1 VTQGNWTNV
10 YGSDGFAIANGSYNN
25 PPTYAT
31 YNVSATGGASSYT
44 WQPSTSQPSPPTDP
58 RALQVSPGSSTR
70 IASTYFTTS
79 SQVMTVSL
87 SDGNTHRVALYFLDW
102 SNNGRSQVVTISDAG
117 SNAVLDTETVDNFN
131 NGVWLVWNI
140 SGNVNISIDCTSTVS
155 GDNPVVSGLFFDP
168 VGTPSASFV
177 RADTAT
183 QGNWT
188 GVYGADGFQIA
199 DGTNNILPPYVS
211 AFNVSANGGS
221 GTYTWANPTSD
232 PRALQV
238 SSGSSTRIAST
249 WFTTSSQLM
258 TINLNDSNMHQIALY
273 FLDWSDN
280 GRAQTITITNASS
293 NAVLDTETLSSF
305 NNGNYLVWNI
315 SGNVNVTIDCTSTA
329 SGDNPLFSGIFFAP
343 PSAATGSS
351 AYTISGQVLTSSNTA
366 LSGVTV
372 TLSGGGSGSVVTDST
387 GTYSFNLTSGNSYF
401 VTPSLAGYSFS
412 PSSPAFYSVY
422 QNLTQTFVGTQGT
435 VTSTPPG
442 GSLVPSSPTK
452 EFLYLGGRLV
462 AIQEQGS
469 GTQANTIGAT
479 HRPAAAT
486 SSSSASTASTT
497 PTNNAPPPTLPT
509 PGAMPQNT
517 SGTPAPL
524 PVATPASTHT
534 TAH

>member
-1 VTQGNWTNV
+1 
-10 YGSDGFAIANGSYNN
+10 
-25 PPTYAT
+25 
-31 YNVSATGGASSYT
+31 
-44 WQPSTSQPSPPTDP
+44 
-58 RALQVSPGSSTR
+58 
-70 IASTYFTTS
+70 
-79 SQVMTVSL
+79 
-87 SDGNTHRVALYFLDW
+87 
-102 SNNGRSQVVTISDAG
+102 VTITDAG

-131 NGVWLVWNI
+131 NGAWLVWNI

-199 DGTNNILPPYVS
+199 AGSNNILPPYVS

-221 GTYTWANPTSD
+221 GTYTWASPTSD
-232 PRALQV
+232 PRALQA

-273 FLDWSDN
+273 FLDWSNN
-280 GRAQTITITNASS
+280 GRSQTITITNASS

-305 NNGNYLVWNI
+305 NNGIYLVWNI

-351 AYTISGQVLTSSNTA
+351 AYTISGQVLTSSNTPM
-366 LSGVTV
+366 SGVTV

-401 VTPSLAGYSFS
+401 VTPSLAGYSFN

-435 VTSTPPG
+435 VTVTSG
-442 GSLVPSSPTK
+442 GTLNSSSPAK
-452 EFLYLGGRLV
+452 EYIYLNRQV
-462 AIQEQGS
+462 IAVE
-469 GTQANTIGAT
+469 N
-479 HRPAAAT
+479 P
-486 SSSSASTASTT
+486 
-497 PTNNAPPPTLPT
+497 
-509 PGAMPQNT
+509 
-517 SGTPAPL
+517 
-524 PVATPASTHT
+524 
-534 TAH
+534 